1 LVYIELL
8 EVPYTWDGWASC
20 HSYVVTTK
28 ANQNLIL
35 VMLVWYKKILRY
47 RLNYEIWSDFKGVFD
62 QSCSDWTMNALIKI
76 SRDQNLNT

>member
-1 LVYIELL
+1 MENL
-8 EVPYTWDGWASC
+8 EVFYTCECWISC
-20 HSYVVTTK
+20 HSYIISAK

-47 RLNYEIWSDFKGVFD
+47 KLNYEIWSDFKGVFD